1 MASAKRG
8 FEAGDTLLLASR
20 HMSPNVSTSALTVS
34 KSAGTTNVYFSINS
48 KVSLDKRSHSL
59 YSCSNMPSRAV
70 HHACKDSAK
79 NSGDNG
85 NITEH
90 VRAVGAPESGGLPAC
105 KGAVVV
111 VYLACLSIS
120 RACFVVKRA
129 VFIYFCGFF

>member
-1 MASAKRG
+1 MGMPATSHN
-8 FEAGDTLLLASR
+8 TCVSR
-20 HMSPNVSTSALTVS
+20 RKAQRR
-34 KSAGTTNVYFSINS
+34 I
-48 KVSLDKRSHSL
+48 HSMH
-59 YSCSNMPSRAV
+59 NMPSWAV